1 MDGNEPIKLSD
12 YRGKCVLIVFWNSPT
27 TLGRPEAVALK
38 AVSSRVGNGDRLV
51 VLGINCDFQG
61 EEPKRAS
68 PNMDGVGLRRSLVNH
83 RNGEFG
89 RSTPLMTCP
98 RSG

>member
-61 EEPKRAS
+61 EEAKAQRRRIWMELAS
-68 PNMDGVGLRRSLVNH
+68 GEASSTIAMGNSAEVRRL
-83 RNGEFG
+83 
-89 RSTPLMTCP
+89 
-98 RSG
+98 